1 MNIWSYIQQGLNA
14 QEQIGHNDLFQ
25 IPYTTKVWSCLYKG
39 LLDSCLRVLDKILV
53 KFYFSDFVIL
63 QTQNV

>member
-1 MNIWSYIQQGLNA
+1 MLKNKLDTMTYFKYI
-14 QEQIGHNDLFQ
+14 
-25 IPYTTKVWSCLYKG
+25 TKVWSCLYKG
-39 LLDSCLRVLDKILV
+39 LLDSCSRVLDKILV